1 MRKDNVLRGGKL
13 QLYNFKTDSKY
24 SSTFSVPV
32 QKYILFKSRKSYVQK
47 DNCNCQNYKDSR
59 KGVYEITIN
68 YNDCEPYF
76 INSGG
81 FYNIGITKA
90 YQAGLIKKDCHIC
103 KWQKEDTFGKALCV
117 LYKKYNTPKYC
128 EDNDAHK
135 CINFKDNKEFIQF
148 AAKDFEDYKQSNG
161 YDIWVNKDLTERI

>member
-1 MRKDNVLRGGKL
+1 M
-13 QLYNFKTDSKY
+13 
-24 SSTFSVPV
+24 
-32 QKYILFKSRKSYVQK
+32 
-47 DNCNCQNYKDSR
+47 YKKITAIVKIIKIVE

-68 YNDCEPYF
+68 YNDCVPYF

-148 AAKDFEDYKQSNG
+148 AAKDFEHYKQSNG
-161 YDIWVNKDLTERI
+161 YDIWVNKDLTEKT